1 MKLLSREGTAVQE
14 QILGALNQKIL
25 IVDDEELITQS
36 ICNILK
42 SLNCTLLVAHNGRDA
57 LKIVLAERPDLVISD
72 FVMPHGGGLEFTMKL
87 TEINSNKKQKVPFI
101 LMSGNIDLTPNF
113 STSDGFVGSLNK
125 PFKKE
130 ELLSLCISSLKTI

>member
-1 MKLLSREGTAVQE
+1 MKLLNREGTAVQE
-14 QILGALNQKIL
+14 QNLGAQNQKIL

-42 SLNCTLLVAHNGRDA
+42 SLNCTLFVAHNGRDA
-57 LKIVLAERPDLVISD
+57 FRIVQGRNLDLVITD
-72 FVMPHGGGLEFTMKL
+72 FVMPNGGGLEFTMKL
-87 TEINSNKKQKVPFI
+87 TELNSLNKIKVPFI
-101 LMSGNIDLTPNF
+101 LMSGNLDLSGDF
-113 STSDGFVGSLNK
+113 STSDGFMGSLNK